1 MSQDEKL
8 NKNMSITFE
17 FHVASDYI
25 SLTYQKKKKFSWYQ
39 RRHRIPNLI
48 EILLDISEINFVVG

>member
-25 SLTYQKKKKFSWYQ
+25 SLTYQKKKNSPDTSADTGYQ
-39 RRHRIPNLI
+39 I
-48 EILLDISEINFVVG
+48 